1 MLVVVCEFYV
11 ANDEESMKKRL
22 PCVRDLYALMPALSV
37 DRQHSIVL
45 QLFWQEVFMLFGKN
59 FPVIPKVFLSLF
71 IGIG

>member
-1 MLVVVCEFYV
+1 MQ
-11 ANDEESMKKRL
+11 KRP

-37 DRQHSIVL
+37 GRQHITVFSIIL
-45 QLFWQEVFMLFGKN
+45 ARGFKAFGKN